1 MKCFTSYLIN
11 HVILPLLTPGSQN
24 INILLMQENLLSYI
38 HVAKDISKL
47 LIIALNFFCT
57 GTLPMILQNQ
67 RRHVL
72 FRLTRGVSYGFSIA
86 RNSKVFHLNRSY
98 TLLQLYIVSQL
109 FRCFIINLM
118 LEDRQYAHLLKKITV
133 CFRNLTIL

>member
-24 INILLMQENLLSYI
+24 INILLMEENLLSYI

-47 LIIALNFFCT
+47 LIIALNFFLHRYTSNDFTKSKKTCFLSINKRSVLRFQYCT
-57 GTLPMILQNQ
+57 QFKSVPSEQIL
-67 RRHVL
+67 HFVK
-72 FRLTRGVSYGFSIA
+72 A
-86 RNSKVFHLNRSY
+86 
-98 TLLQLYIVSQL
+98 VSQL

-118 LEDRQYAHLLKKITV
+118 LEDR
-133 CFRNLTIL
+133 